1 MKTLADL
8 ETQAETVSKIL
19 KAISHPK
26 RLIIL
31 CQLAEWPQTV
41 GELERTCNI
50 SQSQLSQFLTKM
62 RDEWILGSEKSGLYI
77 TYRISNP
84 EILQLLSSLST
95 IYCE

>member
-1 MKTLADL
+1 MKSLADL
-8 ETQAETVSKIL
+8 EAQAEKVSKIL

-31 CQLAEWPQTV
+31 CRLSECPQTV
-41 GELERTCNI
+41 GELERTCSI

-62 RDEWILGSEKSGLYI
+62 RDEWILGSEKSWLYI
-77 TYRISNP
+77 TYRIDSP
-84 EILQLLSSLST
+84 EVLSLLSSLSA

>member
-1 MKTLADL
+1 MNDL
-8 ETQAETVSKIL
+8 EKKSIEVTKIL

-31 CQLAEWPQTV
+31 CRLSEWPQTV

-62 RDEWILGSEKSGLYI
+62 RDEWILGSDKSGLYI
-77 TYRISNP
+77 TYRIDNP
-84 EILQLLSSLST
+84 EILQLLTSLSS
-95 IYCE
+95 IYCQ